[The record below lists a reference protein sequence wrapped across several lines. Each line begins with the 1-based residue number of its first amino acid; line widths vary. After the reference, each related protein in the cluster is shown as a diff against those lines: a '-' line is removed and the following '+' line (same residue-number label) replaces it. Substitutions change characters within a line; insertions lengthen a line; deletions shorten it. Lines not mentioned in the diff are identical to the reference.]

1 MTKPGF
7 EWTELYPR
15 IAEKLFNMRDDL
27 PESCA
32 KVLESVCK
40 EIGDVPKAIDGKN
53 DPFSFFA
60 LFHGG
65 LNPSTL
71 RKRLKACSE
80 LLGEKPAISFVRGI
94 PKILSCNCQF
104 NKERREDVRSD
115 LWDFFTAAMMYANA
129 GDDEKKDDASEVSK
143 SFKHA
148 FATIQAENQF
158 TPTTAVVLFMMRP
171 DTFLP
176 LDADTRAY
184 LTRNVADRESWSDGA
199 SPYEAVLREGKVPS
213 ADQYLLLCSRV
224 REKIERGELK
234 TLDSGTITSFAQI
247 SCEAWRSS
255 SFGQAFELLEE
266 HRQVILTGAPGTG
279 KTFMA
284 KAIASELTG
293 TDPDDAEQPNIQF
306 VQFHPGYDYSDFV
319 IGKTPVFLTDAGQE
333 LEKKYG
339 KYVFAGT
346 ETEVPNI
353 CKTRFSYGWKD
364 GVFKEFADKAKEAY
378 DAATDKEDAPKFVF
392 IIDEINR
399 ADLSRVFG
407 ELFALLEKECR
418 YRIREGYDGEP
429 KIENGKGVTLPNGER
444 FVIPENLYL
453 IGTMNDIDRS
463 VESMDFALRRR
474 FAWYE
479 VTAKQS
485 EWILDEWAE
494 GRNIDS
500 TIVEKLKCAMETLN
514 DYIRGYSLDSKGKDT
529 EKTVNG
535 VSLKLGPEY
544 ELGGAYFTNYSGR
557 DDTRE
562 AYEKLWRNHL
572 RIVLNEYLRGYKDKD
587 DILAALHDVYL
598 NACGF

>member
-94 PKILSCNCQF
+94 PKILGCNCQF

-158 TPTTAVVLFMMRP
+158 TRTTAVVLFMMRP

-184 LTRNVADRESWSDGA
+184 LKRTVSDRESWSDGA
-199 SPYEAVLREGKVPS
+199 SPYEAVLREGKVQS
-213 ADQYLLLCSRV
+213 AGQYLLLCSRV

-234 TLDSGTITSFAQI
+234 TLDGGTITCFAQI
-247 SCEAWRSS
+247 SYEAWRSS
-255 SFGQAFELLEE
+255 SFGQIVELLEE

-284 KAIASELTG
+284 KAIARELTG
-293 TDPDDAEQPNIQF
+293 ADPDDAEQSNIQV

-319 IGKTPVFLTDAGQE
+319 IGMKRVLVDEDGIEVKAEEAGWGR
-333 LEKKYG
+333 LLL
-339 KYVFAGT
+339 
-346 ETEVPNI
+346 
-353 CKTRFSYGWKD
+353 SYRWKN
-364 GVFKEFADKAKEAY
+364 GVFKEFADKARMAY
-378 DAATDKEDAPKFVF
+378 DAVENKEDAPKFVF

-407 ELFALLEKECR
+407 ELFSLLDKEYR
-418 YRIREGYDGEP
+418 YRVRKGDDRET
-429 KIENGKGVTLPNGER
+429 KIENGKGVTLPNGMK
-444 FVIPENLYL
+444 FLIPENLYI

-463 VESMDFALRRR
+463 AESMDIALRRR

-479 VTAKQS
+479 VTATRS
-485 EWILDEWAE
+485 EHILDDWAE
-494 GRNIDS
+494 EKNVAP
-500 TIVEKLKCAMETLN
+500 TIVEKLKSTMGSLN
-514 DYIRGYSLDSKGKDT
+514 DYIRGYELDSKGKRT
-529 EKTVNG
+529 EKTVDG
-535 VSLKLGPEY
+535 ESLKLGPEY
-544 ELGGAYFTNYSGR
+544 ELGGAYFTNFRGTE
-557 DDTRE
+557 DTKE
-562 AYEKLWRNHL
+562 AYEKLWNNHL
-572 RIVLNEYLRGYKDKD
+572 KIVLNEYLRGDKDKNG
-587 DILAALHDVYL
+587 ILDALHNVYL
-598 NACGF
+598 RACGF

>member
-1 MTKPGF
+1 MAKRGF

-15 IAEKLFNMRDDL
+15 IAEKLFDMRDDL

-65 LNPSTL
+65 VNPSTL
-71 RKRLKACSE
+71 QKRLKACSG
-80 LLGEKPAISFVRGI
+80 LLGEEPAIPFVRGI

-158 TPTTAVVLFMMRP
+158 TRTTAVVLFMMRP

-184 LTRNVADRESWSDGA
+184 LKRTVSDRESWSDGA
-199 SPYEAVLREGKVPS
+199 SPYEAVLREGKVQS
-213 ADQYLLLCSRV
+213 AGQYLLLCSRV

-234 TLDSGTITSFAQI
+234 TLDGGTITCFAQI
-247 SCEAWRSS
+247 SYEAWRSS
-255 SFGQAFELLEE
+255 SFGQIVELLEE

-284 KAIASELTG
+284 KAIARELTG
-293 TDPDDAEQPNIQF
+293 ADPDDAEQPYVQTI
-306 VQFHPGYDYSDFV
+306 QFHPGYDYSDFV
-319 IGKTPVFLTDAGQE
+319 IGEKPVFLTDAGQE

-339 KYVFAGT
+339 KYVLAGT
-346 ETEVPNI
+346 ETEVANI
-353 CKTRFSYGWKD
+353 CTALESLRWKN
-364 GVFKEFADKAKEAY
+364 GVFKEFADKARMAY
-378 DAATDKEDAPKFVF
+378 DAVENKKDAPKFVF

-407 ELFALLEKECR
+407 ELFSLLDKEYR
-418 YRIREGYDGEP
+418 YRVSKGDDGET
-429 KIENGKGVTLPNGER
+429 KIENGKGVTLPNGMK
-444 FVIPENLYL
+444 FLIPENLYI

-479 VTAKQS
+479 VTATRS
-485 EWILDEWAE
+485 ERILDDWAE
-494 GRNIDS
+494 EKNVAP
-500 TIVEKLKCAMETLN
+500 TIVEKLKSAMETLN
-514 DYIRGYSLDSKGKDT
+514 DYIRGYELDSKGKRT
-529 EKTVNG
+529 EKTVDG
-535 VSLKLGPEY
+535 ESLKLGPEY
-544 ELGGAYFTNYSGR
+544 ELGGAYFTNFRGTE
-557 DDTRE
+557 DTKE
-562 AYEKLWRNHL
+562 AYEKLWNNHL
-572 RIVLNEYLRGYKDKD
+572 KIVLNEYLRGDKDKN
-587 DILAALHDVYL
+587 DILDALHNVYL
-598 NACGF
+598 RACGF